1 MRIVEDTEISS
12 AHKKRIVLQSLQ
24 GKAED
29 SIDLHRDQSVDQIL
43 EILDKL
49 YGSVADGS
57 DLLADF
63 YHQFQEKGQT
73 SSEYLSSLF
82 VLLSEVVKCETVSR
96 SEMSKIL
103 LGQFIRGIDDEE
115 LLSKL
120 RLEEKMDSPP
130 NYPDLLTVVRREESR
145 RTERKLR
152 HSKQVKSQ
160 VATVET
166 QVVREKQQVSK
177 EVVQLQQRIVE
188 LEKQVN
194 TSNKGDHSR
203 VRRGFCYRCGLDG
216 HFAMECHGIQSTNL

>member
-1 MRIVEDTEISS
+1 LRIVEDTEISS

-43 EILDKL
+43 GILDKL

-73 SSEYLSSLF
+73 SSEYLSNLF

-96 SEMSKIL
+96 AEMPKIL

-120 RLEEKMDSPP
+120 RLEEKIGSPP
-130 NYPDLLTVVRREESR
+130 NYPDLLAVVRREE
-145 RTERKLR
+145 
-152 HSKQVKSQ
+152 
-160 VATVET
+160 
-166 QVVREKQQVSK
+166 
-177 EVVQLQQRIVE
+177 
-188 LEKQVN
+188 
-194 TSNKGDHSR
+194 
-203 VRRGFCYRCGLDG
+203 F
-216 HFAMECHGIQSTNL
+216 